1 MEEIVEGPTKNE
13 TRVQELEGLGRGR
26 SSAMVLGAPPCL
38 SANVKAAFV
47 KSIVYGD
54 DVICRTT
61 AESLDRLYSRVNR
74 NLKGG
79 IIGRQMG
86 WMTDTVSLTVSFHET
101 APF

>member
-1 MEEIVEGPTKNE
+1 M
-13 TRVQELEGLGRGR
+13 QELEGLGRGR
-26 SSAMVLGAPPCL
+26 SSAVVLGAPPCL

-47 KSIVYGD
+47 KSIMYGD
-54 DVICRTT
+54 DVVCRTT